1 MLAFKSFSSA
11 SVMLP
16 GVETVHMMRKRQVG
30 FALKPVASH
39 KAQCE
44 AIAA

>member
-1 MLAFKSFSSA
+1 
-11 SVMLP
+11 MLP

-30 FALKPVASH
+30 FALNPGVSH

-44 AIAA
+44 AITA